1 MNLQKSELKSTI
13 ALALKLNDQRRNQ
26 GLSEEELLEV
36 AAEMGVDRQDL
47 EAAIQYNQRLYR
59 KRKALKIVG
68 AALAFALLWVL
79 FSHWRQR
86 IVVVS
91 GPASQLQ
98 ESLLQE
104 EQVLEQKKEHLA
116 RQKVIA
122 GVDPIEAL
130 RAKPTVT
137 LAVLPFTNQTTDSKM
152 DGLAASCADAML
164 MPLSRL
170 SRITLI
176 ERLQLSK
183 ILDEINLS
191 QTKYVDPVYAI
202 ELGKLLNT
210 DFAIMGTL
218 QILDDTMRI
227 SARVVSSADG
237 KVIYTERV
245 EGPKAKFF
253 TLQDEL
259 AENLAKKF

>member
-13 ALALKLNDQRRNQ
+13 ALALKLNDQRLNHT
-26 GLSEEELLEV
+26 LSEEELLEI
-36 AAEMGVDRQDL
+36 ASEMGVDRQDL
-47 EAAIQYNQRLYR
+47 EAALEYNQRWSR
-59 KRKALKIVG
+59 KRKRIKIAGVVVG
-68 AALAFALLWVL
+68 IALLWL
-79 FSHWRQR
+79 MAFHWSQR

-91 GPASQLQ
+91 GNSSQLQ
-98 ESLLQE
+98 ESLRQE
-104 EQVLEQKKEHLA
+104 EQLLEQKKEQLA
-116 RQKVIA
+116 RLQDAA
-122 GVDPIEAL
+122 GAKPVDAL
-130 RAKPTVT
+130 RTKSTVT

-152 DGLAASCADAML
+152 DGLAASCADAL
-164 MPLSRL
+164 LIPLSRL

-183 ILDEINLS
+183 VLDEINLS

-210 DFAIMGTL
+210 DYAIMGTL
-218 QILDDTMRI
+218 QILDETMRI

-237 KVIYTERV
+237 KVITTERV